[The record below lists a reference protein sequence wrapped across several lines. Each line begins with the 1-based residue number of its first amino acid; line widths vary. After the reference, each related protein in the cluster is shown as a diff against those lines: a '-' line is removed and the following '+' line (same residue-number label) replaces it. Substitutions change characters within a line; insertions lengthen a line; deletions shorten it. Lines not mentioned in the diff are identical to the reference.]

1 MLWSDPNIIYDQ
13 SYYYL
18 CASECMF
25 IMSWLSGVFLF
36 ANWNLDSL
44 QTWIQLQFA
53 VETPSA
59 HDYKRTWHTRTHHNH
74 KVWLFIYTYW
84 LQPTRLPLCSD
95 AELILRDWK
104 YWFDSVSYFVV
115 GGSAPSWLLASC
127 SHIGRATQPIPRETH
142 NYSCPFRLVQQ
153 PVQLWLHSL
162 VIYFIP
168 SPLLRGTPQHN
179 DQASLYHNVCDDK
192 HSGS

>member
-1 MLWSDPNIIYDQ
+1 ML
-13 SYYYL
+13 
-18 CASECMF
+18 
-25 IMSWLSGVFLF
+25 WLSGVFP
-36 ANWNLDSL
+36 WTVLDLASFR
-44 QTWIQLQFA
+44 TWIQLQLP
-53 VETPSA
+53 VKPPSA
-59 HDYKRTWHTRTHHNH
+59 CPPDYKITWAHHDH

-84 LQPTRLPLCSD
+84 SQPTCLPLCSD

-115 GGSAPSWLLASC
+115 EKGGGGGGGSAPSWLLAPC
-127 SHIGRATQPIPRETH
+127 SHIGLATQPVPRETH
-142 NYSCPFRLVQQ
+142 NYSRPFRLVQQ

-168 SPLLRGTPQHN
+168 FPLLRGTPQHN
-179 DQASLYHNVCDDK
+179 DQASLYNNVCDDK